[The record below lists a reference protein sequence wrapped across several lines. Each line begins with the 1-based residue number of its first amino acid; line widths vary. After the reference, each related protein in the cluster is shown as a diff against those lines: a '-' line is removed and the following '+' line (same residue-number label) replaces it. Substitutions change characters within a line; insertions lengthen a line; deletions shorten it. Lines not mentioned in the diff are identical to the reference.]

1 MTDVAG
7 RIRRQLDQLSP
18 NDLRI
23 AHRLLDHPAEAP
35 FETAESL
42 AAASGVSKAA
52 VVRFSVRVGFSGFAE
67 LHDALRAEAVARLSL
82 PPQQDGSGDVVDAV
96 AARAGSDLT
105 AMRTG
110 VDRAQFHAA
119 VALLGKGTGKI
130 GIFGHRKSAALAEYA
145 YYLLNPLLSNTWPI
159 AAGEPGI
166 ADQLIDLE
174 PRDRLIAFTFR
185 RYARI
190 TAQVV
195 QSFHEAGAPVVLITD
210 DQLAPAADLATHL
223 LVCAP
228 AEAGEFDTAAPGD
241 GADRGAGGRD
251 RRPLARRR
259 QAPRPG
265 GAALE
270 AVRDVL
276 TARAGWSRPPRLAR
290 GRSRPHV
297 DRSR

>member
-67 LHDALRAEAVARLSL
+67 LHDALRGGGGGEAVAAAPARTARATWWTRW
-82 PPQQDGSGDVVDAV
+82 P
-96 AARAGSDLT
+96 ARAGSDLT

-110 VDRAQFHAA
+110 VDRTQFHAA

-228 AEAGEFDTAAPGD
+228 AEAGEFDTAAPGVVLIE
-241 GADRGAGGRD
+241 ALAAAIAARV
-251 RRPLARRR
+251 ARRR

-270 AVRDVL
+270 AVRHVL
-276 TARAGWSRPPRLAR
+276 TAP
-290 GRSRPHV
+290 
-297 DRSR
+297 

>member
-1 MTDVAG
+1 MNETDVAA
-7 RIRRQLDQLSP
+7 RVRTHLDDLSP
-18 NDLRI
+18 NDRRI
-23 AHRLLDHPAEAP
+23 ARQLLDNYAEAP

-42 AAASGVSKAA
+42 ATKVGVSKAA
-52 VVRFSVRVGFSGFAE
+52 VVRFAVRVGFPGFSE
-67 LHDALRAEAVARLSL
+67 LHEALRSEAVARLSG
-82 PPQQDGSGDVVDAV
+82 PPSGDGEGDVIDAV
-96 AARAGSDLT
+96 AERARTDLA
-105 AMRTG
+105 AMRAG
-110 VDRAQFHAA
+110 VDRDAFDDA
-119 VALLGKGTGKI
+119 VGMLTRGNGKI

-228 AEAGEFDTAAPGD
+228 AEAGEFDTAAPGIVLIE
-241 GADRGAGGRD
+241 A
-251 RRPLARRR
+251 LA
-259 QAPRPG
+259 
-265 GAALE
+265 AAI
-270 AVRDVL
+270 A
-276 TARAGWSRPPRLAR
+276 A
-290 GRSRPHV
+290 RSRGG
-297 DRSR
+297 DKRRDLAERLWKQFGTY

>member
-1 MTDVAG
+1 VTDVAG
-7 RIRRQLDQLSP
+7 RIRQHLDRLSP

-23 AHRLLDHPAEAP
+23 AHHLLDHPAQAP
-35 FETAESL
+35 FETADSL
-42 AAASGVSKAA
+42 AAQAGVSKAA
-52 VVRFSVRVGFSGFAE
+52 VVRFSVRVGFGGFAE
-67 LHDALRAEAVARLSL
+67 LHDALRDEAVARLSA
-82 PPQQDGSGDVVDAV
+82 PQAEVGGDVIDAV
-96 AARAGSDLT
+96 ASRAGADLA

-110 VDRAQFHAA
+110 VDRGQFRAA
-119 VALLGKGTGKI
+119 VSLFGKGNGKI

-185 RYARI
+185 RYARV

-228 AEAGEFDTAAPGD
+228 AEPGAFDTAASGVVLIE
-241 GADRGAGGRD
+241 A
-251 RRPLARRR
+251 LA
-259 QAPRPG
+259 
-265 GAALE
+265 AAI
-270 AVRDVL
+270 A
-276 TARAGWSRPPRLAR
+276 A
-290 GRSRPHV
+290 RSRGPNKRR
-297 DRSR
+297 DLAERLWKQFGTY

>member
-1 MTDVAG
+1 
-7 RIRRQLDQLSP
+7 
-18 NDLRI
+18 
-23 AHRLLDHPAEAP
+23 
-35 FETAESL
+35 
-42 AAASGVSKAA
+42 
-52 VVRFSVRVGFSGFAE
+52 
-67 LHDALRAEAVARLSL
+67 
-82 PPQQDGSGDVVDAV
+82 VDAV

-110 VDRAQFHAA
+110 VDRTQFHAA

-228 AEAGEFDTAAPGD
+228 AEAGEFDTAAPGIVLIE
-241 GADRGAGGRD
+241 A
-251 RRPLARRR
+251 LA
-259 QAPRPG
+259 
-265 GAALE
+265 AAI
-270 AVRDVL
+270 A
-276 TARAGWSRPPRLAR
+276 A
-290 GRSRPHV
+290 RSRGG
-297 DRSR
+297 DKRRDLAERLWKQFGTY

>member
-1 MTDVAG
+1 M
-7 RIRRQLDQLSP
+7 
-18 NDLRI
+18 
-23 AHRLLDHPAEAP
+23 
-35 FETAESL
+35 
-42 AAASGVSKAA
+42 
-52 VVRFSVRVGFSGFAE
+52 
-67 LHDALRAEAVARLSL
+67 
-82 PPQQDGSGDVVDAV
+82 

-110 VDRAQFHAA
+110 VDRTQFHAA

-228 AEAGEFDTAAPGD
+228 AEAGRVRHGRTRDR
-241 GADRGAGGRD
+241 ADRGAGGRD
-251 RRPLARRR
+251 RRALARRR
-259 QAPRPG
+259 QAARPG

-276 TARAGWSRPPRLAR
+276 T
-290 GRSRPHV
+290 RSVTNGSQVAVVRFI
-297 DRSR
+297 

>member
-1 MTDVAG
+1 VTDVAG

-67 LHDALRAEAVARLSL
+67 LHDALREEAVARLSL
-82 PPQQDGSGDVVDAV
+82 PPQQDGAGDVVDAV

-185 RYARI
+185 RYARV
-190 TAQVV
+190 TGQVV

-228 AEAGEFDTAAPGD
+228 AEAGEFDTAAPGVVLIE
-241 GADRGAGGRD
+241 A
-251 RRPLARRR
+251 LA
-259 QAPRPG
+259 
-265 GAALE
+265 AAI
-270 AVRDVL
+270 A
-276 TARAGWSRPPRLAR
+276 A
-290 GRSRPHV
+290 RSRGG
-297 DRSR
+297 DKRRDLAERLWKQFGTY